1 MAEPK
6 LPEPTMDAADLYREE
21 IYTDR
26 KMGTIRVLTP
36 VKADGA
42 PDITRPTNYVGE
54 AQMYTTMG
62 TLPLSFEIDATNLSE
77 AVAGYAPAA
86 KEAVERMV
94 REIEE
99 YRRQAASSIVLP
111 GGSPGGGSA
120 GGMPPGALGGMGGG
134 GKIRMR

>member
-42 PDITRPTNYVGE
+42 PDITRPTSYVGE

-62 TLPLSFEIDATNLSE
+62 TLPLSFEIDAVNLSE
-77 AVAGYAPAA
+77 AVAGYPPAA

-111 GGSPGGGSA
+111 GQGSP
-120 GGMPPGALGGMGGG
+120 GGMPPGAMGGMGGG

>member
-36 VKADGA
+36 VKADGT
-42 PDITRPTNYVGE
+42 PDITRPTSYVGE

-77 AVAGYAPAA
+77 AVAGYPPAA

-111 GGSPGGGSA
+111 GGSPGG
-120 GGMPPGALGGMGGG
+120 MPPGALGGMGGG
-134 GKIRMR
+134 AGGKIRMR

>member
-1 MAEPK
+1 MPEQK

-26 KMGTIRVLTP
+26 KMGTIRVLSP
-36 VKADGA
+36 VKSDGT
-42 PDITRPTNYVGE
+42 PDGTRPVSYVGE
-54 AQMYTTMG
+54 AQMYTSMG
-62 TLPLSFEIDATNLSE
+62 TLPLSFEIDAANLSE
-77 AVAGYAPAA
+77 AVAGYPPAA

-111 GGSPGGGSA
+111 GGSPGG
-120 GGMPPGALGGMGGG
+120 MPPGAMGGMGGGGG

>member
-1 MAEPK
+1 MAEQK

-26 KMGTIRVLTP
+26 KMGTIRMLTP

-42 PDITRPTNYVGE
+42 PDITRPTSYVGE

-77 AVAGYAPAA
+77 AVAGYPPAA

-111 GGSPGGGSA
+111 GGSPGG
-120 GGMPPGALGGMGGG
+120 MPPGAMGGMGGG

>member
-42 PDITRPTNYVGE
+42 PDITRPTSYVGE

-77 AVAGYAPAA
+77 AVAGYPPAA

-111 GGSPGGGSA
+111 GGSPGG
-120 GGMPPGALGGMGGG
+120 MPPGAMGGMGGG

>member
-6 LPEPTMDAADLYREE
+6 LPEPTMDAAELYREE

-26 KMGTIRVLTP
+26 RMGTIRVLTP
-36 VKADGA
+36 VKADGT
-42 PDITRPTNYVGE
+42 PDDERRTSYVGE

-62 TLPLSFEIDATNLSE
+62 TVPLSFEIDAASLAA
-77 AVAGYAPAA
+77 AVTGYAPAA

-111 GGSPGGGSA
+111 GGSPGG
-120 GGMPPGALGGMGGG
+120 MPPGAMGGMGGG

>member
-6 LPEPTMDAADLYREE
+6 LPEPTMDAAELYREE

-26 KMGTIRVLTP
+26 RMGTIRVLTP
-36 VKADGA
+36 VKADGT
-42 PDITRPTNYVGE
+42 PDDERRTSYVGE

-62 TLPLSFEIDATNLSE
+62 TVPLSFEIDAASLAA
-77 AVAGYAPAA
+77 AVTGYAPAA

-111 GGSPGGGSA
+111 GGSPGG
-120 GGMPPGALGGMGGG
+120 MPPGAMGGIGGGG

>member
-42 PDITRPTNYVGE
+42 PDITRPTSYVGE

-62 TLPLSFEIDATNLSE
+62 TLPLSFEIGATNLSE
-77 AVAGYAPAA
+77 AVAGYPPAA

-111 GGSPGGGSA
+111 GGSPGG
-120 GGMPPGALGGMGGG
+120 MPPGALGGMGGG
-134 GKIRMR
+134 AGGKIRMR